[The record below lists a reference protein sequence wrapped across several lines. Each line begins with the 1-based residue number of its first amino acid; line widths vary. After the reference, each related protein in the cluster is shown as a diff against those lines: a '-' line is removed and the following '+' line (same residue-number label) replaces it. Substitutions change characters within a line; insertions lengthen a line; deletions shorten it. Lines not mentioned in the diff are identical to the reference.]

1 MSNLP
6 RRASDEMLSNKR
18 NIKSKTTSFVK
29 QRDELSNLSSRSVYY
44 MLGFQHV
51 QFSTMIDTATLSIG
65 EMKPL

>member
-6 RRASDEMLSNKR
+6 RHTRDEMLSAER
-18 NIKSKTTSFVK
+18 NIKSEAMSFVK
-29 QRDELSNLSSRSVYY
+29 QRDELSNLNSRSVHG

-65 EMKPL
+65 EMRYL